1 MGKKSKHYVVLKG
14 KKTGIFSTWDE
25 CKQYVLGFPGAKYK
39 SFSTISEAEH
49 AYQNGW
55 ERKSI
60 QQDKSN
66 IKAQQTLDIFD
77 DYSYIEES
85 ICVDAACSGNPGA
98 MEYQGVYTK
107 TGKVLF
113 HYGPILGTNN
123 VGEFLAI
130 VHGLGFLRRYE
141 KDIPIYSDS
150 LTAIKW
156 VRLKKANTSLSSNKN
171 TELALNLIQRAEKW
185 LMENEY
191 NNKILKWETDKWG
204 EVKADFGRK

>member
-14 KKTGIFSTWDE
+14 KKTGVFSTWDE

-130 VHGLGFLRRYE
+130 VHGLGFLKE
-141 KDIPIYSDS
+141 I
-150 LTAIKW
+150 
-156 VRLKKANTSLSSNKN
+156 
-171 TELALNLIQRAEKW
+171 
-185 LMENEY
+185 
-191 NNKILKWETDKWG
+191 
-204 EVKADFGRK
+204 

>member
-107 TGKVLF
+107 TGKVS
-113 HYGPILGTNN
+113 I
-123 VGEFLAI
+123 
-130 VHGLGFLRRYE
+130 
-141 KDIPIYSDS
+141 S
-150 LTAIKW
+150 LW
-156 VRLKKANTSLSSNKN
+156 PNTWNK
-171 TELALNLIQRAEKW
+171 
-185 LMENEY
+185 
-191 NNKILKWETDKWG
+191 
-204 EVKADFGRK
+204 

>member
-1 MGKKSKHYVVLKG
+1 MPLVVEVQDPWSIREYTPRLEKS
-14 KKTGIFSTWDE
+14 
-25 CKQYVLGFPGAKYK
+25 
-39 SFSTISEAEH
+39 
-49 AYQNGW
+49 
-55 ERKSI
+55 
-60 QQDKSN
+60 
-66 IKAQQTLDIFD
+66 
-77 DYSYIEES
+77 
-85 ICVDAACSGNPGA
+85 
-98 MEYQGVYTK
+98 
-107 TGKVLF
+107 LF

-141 KDIPIYSDS
+141 KDMPIYSDS

-191 NNKILKWETDKWG
+191 NNRILKWETHK
-204 EVKADFGRK
+204 